1 MGVKNLAATKGDG
14 ELIESPPV
22 RKIDSSEKEKNKH
35 QRRFKILLFILPI
48 GLFLSLT
55 LSVMLGPVTIDMV
68 TVWKIVLSNI
78 PYIGDGVTA
87 YWSTAQQN
95 IIWELR
101 FPRALLGGIVGAGLA
116 IAGVGIQA
124 LVRNSLADPYILG
137 VSSGASVGATLVIL
151 FGALQFFGQYAL
163 SIAAFLGAFLSV
175 VFVYTFARVGG
186 QISTIRLLLAG
197 IAISMILGAVTNVI
211 VLSAPEE
218 EGIRSAMYWMMGSL
232 AGANWTVLPIPATA
246 VVLVFAFLLYQSRT
260 LNLILMGEDTAAT
273 LGINVDAFR
282 KLLIVVTSLLT
293 GVLVAVSGA
302 IGFVGLM
309 IPHMIRLLVG
319 SDHKRVLPIS
329 ALFGAVFMIWSDIV
343 ARLVVAPEE
352 LPIGVVTALCG
363 GPFFIWLLRR
373 SSYSFGGR

>member
-1 MGVKNLAATKGDG
+1 MGVKNLAVARETD
-14 ELIESPPV
+14 ELVESTQV
-22 RKIDSSEKEKNKH
+22 RKMKSSEKKQNKH
-35 QRRFKILLFILPI
+35 QKRFKVLLFILPL

-55 LSVMLGPVTIDMV
+55 FSVMLGPVPIDMV

-78 PYIGDGVTA
+78 PFIGDEMTT
-87 YWSTAQQN
+87 YWTTAQQN

-101 FPRALLGGIVGAGLA
+101 LPRALLGGIVGAGLA

-175 VFVYTFARVGG
+175 VFVYTFARVSG

-232 AGANWTVLPIPATA
+232 TGANWTVLPIPATA
-246 VVLVFAFLLYQSRT
+246 VVVVFTFLLYQSRT

-282 KLLIVVTSLLT
+282 KILIVVTSLLT

-302 IGFVGLM
+302 IGFIGLM

-329 ALFGAVFMIWSDIV
+329 ALFGAVFMVWADIV